1 MSINGNFLR
10 AIARDKVLNELY
22 PQTNTNALQVKKRE
36 YLVEKNNDDI
46 LRLTEYIASRYW
58 PIYKGNSNMSFSELL
73 KKAFLELGIDKK
85 SMLSINQEE
94 FERWSADR
102 AIEKS
107 RKGKR

>member
-1 MSINGNFLR
+1 MSMNGNYLLTIVR
-10 AIARDKVLNELY
+10 EKVINALY
-22 PQTNTNALQVKKRE
+22 PKTNALQIKIRE
-36 YLVEKNNDDI
+36 YLVEKNKEEI
-46 LRLTEYIASRYW
+46 AILTEYIARRYM
-58 PIYKGNSNMSFSELL
+58 PIYKGNSSMKFSELL
-73 KKAFLELGIDKK
+73 DKAFLELKIDKK